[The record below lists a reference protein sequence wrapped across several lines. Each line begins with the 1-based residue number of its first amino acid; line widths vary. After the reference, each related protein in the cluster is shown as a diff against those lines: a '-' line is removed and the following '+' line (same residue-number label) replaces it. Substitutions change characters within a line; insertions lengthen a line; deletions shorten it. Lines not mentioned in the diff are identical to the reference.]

1 MKRSFLKPSILV
13 IAASASSIQIALA
26 NEVMELDELSV
37 YGDTYRSTATK
48 TPLQPEDTPQSIS
61 VLDQQALEMRD
72 ADSVAAALRY
82 SPGVNTELRGGA
94 VGRLDLFSIR
104 GFINYQNYYDGMQ
117 LLYNDW
123 NLQPQIDLL
132 AVEQVE
138 VFRGPTSTLYGAMPP
153 GGMVNLISKK
163 PTVVSSNKI
172 ELATG
177 SRNLNEASIESSG
190 QLGSSNLSY
199 SLVGLARTQDGQ
211 AETAEEERYMVA
223 PSLDWQISDDTLV
236 NFNLYYQKDPE
247 MGIYTSLPA
256 SGLFLP
262 NQNGEL
268 DTGAFSGDSNWNQF
282 EKEVLLAGYKINHNI
297 NDNWNFLQNFRY
309 TDASAFQTN
318 TYGTG
323 LAADGRTLSR
333 EAYLTDEATT
343 GFTIDNQVSGR
354 FQTGAAEHNLL
365 VGFDYLSLKSDVIYE
380 DTAGGSGAPSIDL
393 FNPNHQQISRS
404 TIDITDTPY
413 SSDFNL
419 EKKQLGVYLQDQIR
433 IDQFVMIGGVR
444 WDDFTGTENG
454 QQYGAAID
462 SKLDQDN
469 VSARAGIMYQAA
481 NGLSPYLNYAESF
494 EPQTGRDRNGN
505 EFDASIGDQW
515 ELGVKYQ
522 SPDQRTTAN
531 LAFYQITKE
540 NVPTRDPAGGPYD
553 KIQAGA
559 VRSQGVELEAMT
571 QPLDNLLLTLSY
583 TFQDVEIT
591 KDNSGLK
598 GKTPVWVPE
607 HLLSGWAD
615 YSFDQGALNGLVA
628 GIGARYIGEA
638 EYDATTNTGKVPDVT
653 LLDIALRY
661 DLGQLAHTLN
671 GTEVGVSV
679 NNLTNER
686 YYSCFDSANCWF
698 GEERTLEASVSYTF

>member
-1 MKRSFLKPSILV
+1 MKKSFLKPSLLAL
-13 IAASASSIQIALA
+13 AAGVGSSQTALA
-26 NEVMELDELSV
+26 NEIAELDELAV

-48 TPLQPEDTPQSIS
+48 TSLQPEETPQSIS
-61 VLDQQALEMRD
+61 ILDQQALEMRD

-123 NLQPQIDLL
+123 NLQPQIDLS

-138 VFRGPTSTLYGAMPP
+138 VFRGPTSTLYGSMPP
-153 GGMVNLISKK
+153 GGMVNLISKE
-163 PTVVSSNKI
+163 PTLGASNKI

-177 SRNLNEASIESSG
+177 SRNLQEASIDSSG
-190 QLGSSNLSY
+190 QLGDSDLSY
-199 SLVGLARTQDGQ
+199 SLVGLSRTRDGQ
-211 AETAEEERYMVA
+211 AETSEEERYMVA
-223 PSLDWQISDDTLV
+223 PSVDWQVGDDTLV

-247 MGIYTSLPA
+247 AGIYTSLPA

-262 NQNGEL
+262 NPNGEL
-268 DTGAFSGDSNWNQF
+268 DTDAFSGDSGWNQF
-282 EKEVLLAGYKINHNI
+282 DKEVLLAGYKINHNI
-297 NDNWNFLQNFRY
+297 NNNWNFLQNFRY

-365 VGFDYLSLKSDVIYE
+365 VGVDYLSLDSDVIYE
-380 DTAGGSGAPSIDL
+380 DTSYGSGAPSIDL
-393 FNPNHQQISRS
+393 YNPDYQQISTS
-404 TIDITDTPY
+404 TIDITDTLY
-413 SSDFNL
+413 SSDFNIK
-419 EKKQLGVYLQDQIR
+419 KKQLGIYLQDQIR
-433 IDQFVMIGGVR
+433 IGQFVMIGGVR
-444 WDDFTGTENG
+444 WDDFTGTEKG
-454 QQYGAAID
+454 KQYGAAVD

-469 VSARAGIMYQAA
+469 VSTRAGVMYQAA

-505 EFDASIGDQW
+505 EFDASTGDQW

-540 NVPTRDPAGGPYD
+540 NVPTRDPQGGPYD

-559 VRSQGVELEAMT
+559 VRSQGLELEART

-583 TFQDVEIT
+583 TLQDVEIT

-615 YSFDQGALNGLVA
+615 YSFDQGVLDGLVA

-638 EYDATTNTGKVPDVT
+638 EYDATTNTGHVPDVT

-661 DLGQLAHTLN
+661 DLGKLAHTLR
-671 GTEVGVSV
+671 GTEIGLSV
-679 NNLTNER
+679 NNLTDER
-686 YYSCFDSANCWF
+686 YYSCFDSSNCWF
-698 GEERTLEASVSYTF
+698 GEERTLETSISYSF

>member
-1 MKRSFLKPSILV
+1 MKGSFLKPSILA
-13 IAASASSIQIALA
+13 IAVGAGSSQIALA
-26 NEVMELDELSV
+26 NEVMELDELAV

-48 TPLQPEDTPQSIS
+48 TSLQPEDTPQSIS
-61 VLDQQALEMRD
+61 VLDQQALQMRD

-138 VFRGPTSTLYGAMPP
+138 VFRGPTSTLYGSMPP

-163 PTVVSSNKI
+163 PTAGSSNKI

-177 SRNLNEASIESSG
+177 SRNLNEASVESSG
-190 QLGSSNLSY
+190 QLGNPDLSY
-199 SLVGLARTQDGQ
+199 SLVGLARTRDGQ

-256 SGLFLP
+256 SGLFLSNP
-262 NQNGEL
+262 NGEL
-268 DTGAFSGDSNWNQF
+268 DTDAFSGDSNWNQF

-297 NDNWNFLQNFRY
+297 NNNWNFLQNFRY
-309 TDASAFQTN
+309 TDAEAFQTN

-413 SSDFNL
+413 SSDFNI
-419 EKKQLGVYLQDQIR
+419 EKKQLGVYLQDQVR
-433 IDQFVMIGGVR
+433 IDRFVMIGGVR

-454 QQYGAAID
+454 TQYGTAVDA
-462 SKLDQDN
+462 KLDQDN

-481 NGLSPYLNYAESF
+481 NGLSPYLNYAQSF

-553 KIQAGA
+553 KIQTGA
-559 VRSQGVELEAMT
+559 VRSQGVELEALA

-615 YSFDQGALNGLVA
+615 YSFDQGVLGGLVA

-638 EYDATTNTGKVPDVT
+638 EYDATTNSGKVPDVT

-661 DLGQLAHTLN
+661 DLGQLVHTLN
-671 GTEVGVSV
+671 GTEIGVSL